1 MRLRKSWY
9 LVPLDTVGIQFSNR
23 LERETMSDH
32 SAESSYTEEEIQAN
46 SRADALAIFSLVVI
60 AVGMLVFY
68 VAS

>member
-1 MRLRKSWY
+1 
-9 LVPLDTVGIQFSNR
+9 
-23 LERETMSDH
+23 MSDH